1 MKTIFSLINFFA
13 GIVLV
18 LVAGA
23 IFVNVSRNPASAGA
37 GVVVVAMGAACLWL
51 SRQFASGKNT
61 QINGAY
67 LSPTGR

>member
-51 SRQFASGKNT
+51 SRQFA
-61 QINGAY
+61 
-67 LSPTGR
+67 